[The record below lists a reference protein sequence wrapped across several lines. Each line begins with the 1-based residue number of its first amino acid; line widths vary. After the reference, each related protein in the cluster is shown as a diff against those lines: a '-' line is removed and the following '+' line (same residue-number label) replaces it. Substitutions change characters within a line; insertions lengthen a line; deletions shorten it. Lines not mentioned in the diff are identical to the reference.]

1 MCITRRGERGGEDD
15 IPLPTPLSALP
26 CWPYSWP
33 HSDSSR
39 RAMSQETA
47 YIFDATT
54 ANFDQL
60 VIDKSFDQPV
70 LVDFWAEW
78 CAPCKVLMPL
88 LQQITESYQG
98 ELLLAKVNCDI
109 EQDIVARFGIRS
121 LPTVVLFKDGQP
133 VDGFAGAQPES
144 EIRKILEQHVV
155 MPPPPAGDP
164 FKQAQELFAES
175 RFAEAEAQLKVLLSE
190 DNTHAAA
197 LILYARCLAE
207 RGELS
212 EAKAVLDAVTGDA
225 HKAELAGAKAQL
237 TFLAES
243 ATLPDAADL
252 KSRLAQNP
260 QDDEAAHQLAIQQLS
275 RQQYEAALDG
285 LLKLFIRNRNYAEGL
300 PHKTLLQVFDLL
312 GNEHPLVTAYRR
324 KLFAALY

>member
-1 MCITRRGERGGEDD
+1 MSE
-15 IPLPTPLSALP
+15 PTP
-26 CWPYSWP
+26 
-33 HSDSSR
+33 
-39 RAMSQETA
+39 

-54 ANFDQL
+54 ATFDQM
-60 VIDKSFDQPV
+60 VIENSFHKPV

-88 LQQITESYQG
+88 LAQIAESYQG
-98 ELLLAKVNCDI
+98 ELLLAKVDCDA

-144 EIRKILEQHVV
+144 QIRALLEPHVQ
-155 MPPPPAGDP
+155 MPPPAAADP
-164 FKQAQELFAES
+164 LQTAQEMFAAS
-175 RFAEAEAQLKVLLSE
+175 HFAEAEAVLQTVLTE
-190 DNTHAAA
+190 DNTNAAA

-207 RGELS
+207 RGELT
-212 EAKAVLDAVTGDA
+212 EARAVLDAVKGDD
-225 HKAELAGAKAQL
+225 HKAALAGAKAQL
-237 TFLAES
+237 TFLGEAK
-243 ATLPDAADL
+243 ALPDAADL

-260 QDDEAAHQLAIQQLS
+260 QDDEAAHQLAIHQLS
-275 RQQYEAALDG
+275 RQQYDAALEG
-285 LLKLFIRNRNYAEGL
+285 LLKLFIRNRNYNEGQ

-312 GNEHPLVTAYRR
+312 GNDHPLVTTYRR

>member
-1 MCITRRGERGGEDD
+1 
-15 IPLPTPLSALP
+15 
-26 CWPYSWP
+26 
-33 HSDSSR
+33 
-39 RAMSQETA
+39 MSQDTS
-47 YIFDATT
+47 YIFETT
-54 ANFDQL
+54 AATFDQL

-88 LQQITESYQG
+88 LEQITASYQG

-109 EQDIVARFGIRS
+109 EQEIVARFGIRS

-155 MPPPPAGDP
+155 MPPPTAADP
-164 FKQAQELFAES
+164 LQQARTLFAES
-175 RFAEAEAQLKVLLSE
+175 RFSDAEAVLKVMLGE
-190 DNTHAAA
+190 DNTNAAA

-207 RGELS
+207 RGELG
-212 EAKAVLDAVTGDA
+212 EARTVLDAVKSDD

-237 TFLAES
+237 TFLAEA
-243 ATLPDAADL
+243 ATLPASADL

-260 QDDEAAHQLAIQQLS
+260 QDDEASHQLAILQLS
-275 RQQYEAALDG
+275 RQQYDAALEG
-285 LLKLFIRNRNYAEGL
+285 LLKLFIRNRSYADGL

-312 GNEHPLVTAYRR
+312 GNDHPLVTTYRR